1 MLYFAIILQQTNSGV
16 VMGAVKLEDIPHY
29 TYEDYKLWED
39 EWEIISGV
47 AYAMSP
53 APMIK
58 HQSISNKIARLL
70 DEQVEKCDKCHAL
83 LPVDWKISED
93 TVVQPDN
100 LVVCYEP
107 KGAYI
112 SKAPVLI
119 FEVLSKATAKK
130 DKTVK
135 FNLYQDEGVR
145 YYIIVDPD
153 DSVAKAYE
161 LKDGRY
167 IKMLDAT
174 DEVVDFTLKDC
185 DITIDF
191 SKLWG

>member
-1 MLYFAIILQQTNSGV
+1 MGV
-16 VMGAVKLEDIPHY
+16 STLADIPHY

-39 EWEIISGV
+39 AWEIIGGI

-58 HQSISNKIARLL
+58 HQKISNNIAWLL
-70 DEQVEKCDKCHAL
+70 NEALQECDSCHAL
-83 LPVDWKISED
+83 LPVDWKISDD

-107 KGAYI
+107 QGAYI
-112 SKAPVLI
+112 SKAPMLI

-130 DKTVK
+130 DQGIK
-135 FNLYQDEGVR
+135 FNLYQDEGVS
-145 YYIIVDPD
+145 YYVIVDPE
-153 DSVAKAYE
+153 DSVAKVYT

-167 IKMLDAT
+167 MKVIDAS
-174 DEVVDFTLKDC
+174 DEVVDFMLKEC
-185 DITIDF
+185 DISIDF
-191 SKLWG
+191 SKLWR